1 MLGAVSLF
9 VQDQAGV
16 EHTPPVVGAGAEAD
30 GAAVPAQPFADDH
43 VIEQRGGN
51 IGGNAGIG
59 GQILGVQYIGL
70 SEIEQAGRR
79 SQTPSG
85 VRSPRKLTSSRSR
98 E

>member
-16 EHTPPVVGAGAEAD
+16 EHPPPVVGAGAEAD
-30 GAAVPAQPFADDH
+30 GAAVPAQAFADDR

-59 GQILGVQYIGL
+59 GQILGVQYIGM
-70 SEIEQAGRR
+70 SEIEQAAAA
-79 SQTPSG
+79 SAPSG